1 MAAKYAKGS
10 KMMLMHMNIMVKIK
24 AKGAYIMIVKQLLID
39 LSRSSFVM
47 QQKKGTRIIAAA
59 FKGGDPTTRLP
70 YL

>member
-1 MAAKYAKGS
+1 
-10 KMMLMHMNIMVKIK
+10 MNIMVKIK

-39 LSRSSFVM
+39 LRRSSFVM

-59 FKGGDPTTRLP
+59 LKGGDPTTRLP